1 MTQDILQKIDQV
13 KNLNKKVANMG
24 LKISFD
30 NNKPIFF
37 KNIEDLENEIKKV
50 NTKNV
55 YKIKIQSET
64 EGFIQV
70 GVYIQLFKSK
80 EINKPFR
87 VIEIARNINA
97 FDLNFEKATLDVY
110 KFWSDLHKRLEL
122 KIKSLSE
129 KEKKQLQK
137 LVENNLFKITTC

>member
-1 MTQDILQKIDQV
+1 MTQDILQKIDKV
-13 KNLNKKVANMG
+13 KNLNKKIANMG

-30 NNKPIFF
+30 NKKPIFF
-37 KNIEDLENEIKKV
+37 KSIEELENEIQKI

-55 YKIKIQSET
+55 YKIKIEIET
-64 EGFIQV
+64 ERLLQV
-70 GVYIQLFKSK
+70 GVYVQLFKSK

-110 KFWSDLHKRLEL
+110 KFWSDLYKRLEI
-122 KIKSLSE
+122 KIRSLSE

>member
-30 NNKPIFF
+30 NNKPVFF
-37 KNIEDLENEIKKV
+37 KNIEELEKEIKSI
-50 NTKNV
+50 NSKNV
-55 YKIKIQSET
+55 YKIKFEIET
-64 EGFIQV
+64 ERFIQIALYV
-70 GVYIQLFKSK
+70 QYFTSK

-97 FDLNFEKATLDVY
+97 FDINFEKATLDVY
-110 KFWSDLHKRLEL
+110 KFWSDLYKRLEL
-122 KIKSLSE
+122 KIRSLSE

-137 LVENNLFKITTC
+137 LVENNIFKIA